1 MKNIIQ
7 KSVLVTVLFSAAV
20 ISSAQVESK
29 KPIKP
34 VSGTPLT
41 VTSADDAGSKS
52 IKGNSFRMP
61 EGGGV
66 SGIWSVPSGELK
78 FSELPYGYDAL
89 EPVVDKLTVEIH
101 YDRHHR
107 AYYTNFQKAI
117 SETELM
123 QLPIYTI
130 FSKISMLSDAV
141 RNNAGGYFNHV
152 LYWENLS
159 PKGGGKPSG
168 QLEKM
173 IEKQFGS
180 FDDFILKFN
189 DAAKSRFGS
198 GWAWLSVD
206 YVNGELFISSTPNQD
221 NPMMDISE
229 RKGVPILALDVW
241 EHAYYLQYQNKR
253 AEYIEAFWKKVD
265 WSVVEKR
272 YEISLEKKVDK
283 GKTR

>member
-1 MKNIIQ
+1 MKNIMR
-7 KSVLVTVLFSAAV
+7 KSVLVAVLFSAAA
-20 ISSAQVESK
+20 ISSAQVEPK

-34 VSGTPLT
+34 ASTTPIN

-107 AYYTNFQKAI
+107 AYFNNFQKAI
-117 SETELM
+117 SETELTK
-123 QLPIYTI
+123 LPIYTI
-130 FSKISMLSDAV
+130 FAKSGLFSEAV

-159 PKGGGKPSG
+159 PAGGGKPTG
-168 QLEKM
+168 KLEKM

-180 FDDFILKFN
+180 FDDFIKKFN
-189 DAAKSRFGS
+189 EAAKSRFGS

-206 YVNGELFISSTPNQD
+206 YVTAELFISSTPNQD
-221 NPMMDISE
+221 NPMMDVSE
-229 RKGVPILALDVW
+229 RKGVPILAMDVW

-253 AEYIEAFWKKVD
+253 AEYIDVFWKKVD
-265 WSVVEKR
+265 WNMVEKR
-272 YEISLEKKVDK
+272 YDIAMAGITSQQNK
-283 GKTR
+283 